1 VILLFRMA
9 RSLRGPGL
17 SIVIELLYESGSI
30 HSQLMPGFPPRRAN
44 AGISLWWDC
53 AMTTKALKEIIDRVQ
68 RWPEARQEDA
78 ARVLRE
84 MEEQDTGAYRLTDEQ
99 VAEVERRR
107 TNPNRRFQDL
117 AAVKARF
124 AQSKA

>member
-1 VILLFRMA
+1 
-9 RSLRGPGL
+9 
-17 SIVIELLYESGSI
+17 
-30 HSQLMPGFPPRRAN
+30 
-44 AGISLWWDC
+44 
-53 AMTTKALKEIIDRVQ
+53 MTTKVLKEIIDRVQ

-99 VAEVERRR
+99 VAEVERSR